1 MQKDPKQPGTWS
13 LELSLSIDLQF
24 FDILIFA
31 AIAGFIIYRL
41 RSVLGKRTGFQKNI
55 SQPKPQETKKQEDV
69 QKIPSLMDNETKLEA
84 VYKKVNNFN
93 HREFL
98 DGAKKAFEIIISSFN
113 NGDKK
118 TLKNLVSKDV
128 YSAFEKAIDEK
139 TNNPES
145 QFYSLIVEGI
155 ADAKVENDT
164 ISISVNFISE
174 QMLNNDEGSIV
185 KNKDTWTFEKPINS
199 SSPIWILTQ
208 T

>member
-1 MQKDPKQPGTWS
+1 MIYG
-13 LELSLSIDLQF
+13 DLQF

-55 SQPKPQETKKQEDV
+55 SEPKTQENKKQEDV

-84 VYKKVNNFN
+84 VYKKVNSFN

-145 QFYSLIVEGI
+145 QFYSLIVDGI
-155 ADAKVENDT
+155 ADAKVENNT

-185 KNKDTWTFEKPINS
+185 KNKDTWTFEKPVNS
-199 SSPIWILTQ
+199 SSPIWTLTQ

>member
-1 MQKDPKQPGTWS
+1 MIYG
-13 LELSLSIDLQF
+13 DLQF

-69 QKIPSLMDNETKLEA
+69 QKIPSLMDNETKFEA
-84 VYKKVNNFN
+84 VYKKINNFN

-185 KNKDTWTFEKPINS
+185 KNKDTWTFEKSVNS